1 MLEDLL
7 VVVVITMVETL
18 VVGGT
23 EVEDVITV
31 VDPLEV
37 CVLVVVLMLPGKVTV
52 LLEVITVVE
61 ALSVDVGA
69 EDVEF

>member
-61 ALSVDVGA
+61 TLSVDVGA